1 MKNIIIALLL
11 VVATAG
17 VAMSEEQATD
27 TPSEVT
33 LFKNVKI
40 FDGTYDQ
47 LKEGYD
53 VLVVRNKIHKIA
65 KDIPSSGTYEID
77 AKQGEIREISGV
89 IPGDY
94 QSYTLHVV
102 DESGTTEKKQVPIS
116 VIDGGGKTLMP
127 GLIDA
132 HVHLAITEPVAVLR
146 DQQDWMFW
154 GAVSGREAEKM
165 LLRGFT
171 TVRDAG
177 GPAMGLARAI
187 DQGKIPGPRVYPSG
201 PVISQTSGHGEH
213 RHYTEPH
220 PNMPG
225 NKPHF
230 FNQHLEFLADGEAEV
245 LRATREALRLGAT
258 QIKIMAGGGV
268 SSSTDPLHTVQY
280 LPSELEA
287 AVKAAADWDTYVL
300 VHVYGDEAI
309 LRCIEAGVKS
319 LDHAT
324 LMTEKSAEAIKAADV
339 WVVPYF
345 SMLGLD
351 EEVIKKALG
360 PLAVEK
366 FLQVQNSAKNQMRLL
381 KEFDIRKVGFSTDII
396 GDPVALSKQNNEF
409 GYRLEAWSPYEILLQ
424 ATSLNAELL
433 TLSGKLNPY
442 KNGPLG
448 VIKEGA
454 YADILLVDGNPLENV
469 RILEDY
475 ENNIDLIMKDGK
487 IYKNTL

>member
-1 MKNIIIALLL
+1 MKHFIMALFLPIL
-11 VVATAG
+11 IPG
-17 VAMSEEQATD
+17 VSMSVEQSMD
-27 TPSEVT
+27 VPSEVI
-33 LFKNVKI
+33 LFKNVRI
-40 FDGTYDQ
+40 FDGTSEQ
-47 LKEGYD
+47 LKEGLD
-53 VLVVRNKIHKIA
+53 VLVVKNKIHKVT
-65 KDIPSSGTYEID
+65 KDIPSSGTWEID
-77 AKQGEIREISGV
+77 VQTGGAKQIEGLAGVTSGYSFTTNTEL
-89 IPGDY
+89 G
-94 QSYTLHVV
+94 
-102 DESGTTEKKQVPIS
+102 TEKKEVKVN
-116 VIDGGGKTLMP
+116 VIDGAGRTLMP
-127 GLIDA
+127 GLIDS
-132 HVHLAITEPVAVLR
+132 HVHLSITEPVNVLR
-146 DQQDWMFW
+146 DQQDWMYW

-177 GPAMGLARAI
+177 GPAIGLARAI
-187 DQGKIPGPRVYPSG
+187 DMGKIPGPRVYPSG

-258 QIKIMAGGGV
+258 QIKVMAGGGV

-287 AVKAAADWDTYVL
+287 AVKAAKDWDTYVL

-309 LRCIEAGVKS
+309 LRSIDAGVIS

-324 LMTEKSAEAIKAADV
+324 LMTEKSAKAIKEADV

-345 SMLGLD
+345 SLLGLD
-351 EEVIKKALG
+351 EAVVSKALG
-360 PLAVEK
+360 PAAVEK
-366 FLQVQNSAKNQMRLL
+366 FLAVQAGARNQMRLL
-381 KEFDIRKVGFSTDII
+381 KEFGIRKVGFSTDII

-409 GYRLEAWSPYEILLQ
+409 GYRLEGWSSYEILLQ

-433 TLSGKLNPY
+433 ALSGELNPY
-442 KNGPLG
+442 KEGPLG
-448 VIKEGA
+448 VIEEGA
-454 YADILLVDGNPLENV
+454 YADILLVDGNPLEDV
-469 RILEDY
+469 KVLEDY
-475 ENNIDLIMKDGK
+475 NNNIDLIMKDGE
-487 IYKNTL
+487 IYKNRL